1 MFLSEIVALSASN
14 LFCGKWPK
22 HQMFD
27 PYLSTDVGLSECC
40 SEWGIPFE
48 MSGLSCSHEL
58 TIYSVTFR
66 ICIETVSLSES

>member
-1 MFLSEIVALSASN
+1 
-14 LFCGKWPK
+14 
-22 HQMFD
+22 MFD